1 MSDRDDILN
10 AVQMD
15 LVERCETL
23 TTQLAAQWAI
33 VAVDDA
39 YLTLLVYSEDPPGES
54 EQQQLRD
61 ALSTLHQARK
71 AAKEL
76 SGK

>member
-1 MSDRDDILN
+1 MNDRDDIFN
-10 AVQMD
+10 AVRLD

-39 YLTLLVYSEDPPGES
+39 YLTLLVYSEDPPGER

-61 ALSTLHQARK
+61 ALRERQQNTQGRPT
-71 AAKEL
+71 
-76 SGK
+76 